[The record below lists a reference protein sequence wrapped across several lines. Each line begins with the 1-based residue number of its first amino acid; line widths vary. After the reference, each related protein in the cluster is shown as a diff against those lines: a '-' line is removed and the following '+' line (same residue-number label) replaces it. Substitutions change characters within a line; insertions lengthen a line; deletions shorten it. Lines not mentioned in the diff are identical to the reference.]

1 MDIPLGHSAFDPLC
15 LYGEGDS
22 AVNLHIPKTKKHLHY
37 HLRLQLPTRLAVAS
51 KAASPTAHHPD
62 LPIRIPSPP
71 HTRASGSNRTHHPCM
86 ISIQL
91 PRPTTSPQPFQ
102 TARTTSAYPTS
113 PPHTRP
119 LFPNPSSMKV
129 FHVVARARAQ
139 RKIWNPG
146 DAIRSWPPLAAG
158 AINSSRVSLRPNS
171 PPTQC
176 SMNICSSEARGA
188 RRVGPRAEVRG
199 PGSGLGEVR

>member
-129 FHVVARARAQ
+129 FHVVARARA
-139 RKIWNPG
+139 RN
-146 DAIRSWPPLAAG
+146 ARSEILG
-158 AINSSRVSLRPNS
+158 TRFDL
-171 PPTQC
+171 
-176 SMNICSSEARGA
+176 
-188 RRVGPRAEVRG
+188 GPRWLRELLIA
-199 PGSGLGEVR
+199 LGYHSDPTVLRRNAV